1 MPSRHVHKTA
11 ASAAPPALF
20 VRATALGTGGI
31 ATFVLDG
38 WGLASK
44 LQPILISR
52 KPLRLAEH
60 GALQFA
66 RVTDSSGQV
75 IDEVVVAVLESHY
88 TVTGMEQIEL
98 SCHGGMG
105 SAAAVE
111 QALTKAGFQ
120 RGTHADLAARAHENH
135 KLSLVAMEAQLRLG
149 RAVTPRQAELLLG
162 YLDFQARWEKLGFG
176 AAMGMRQRDGAWR
189 AVTLDAARAALSGW
203 PVARAV
209 LSAHHAVLA
218 GPVNAGK
225 STLANLLAR
234 SDKHIVSDTPGTTRD
249 RLDTR
254 LAILGLD
261 VTISDTAGL
270 SGDERK
276 TGGAGSRNGEI
287 EREGQRRARTAL
299 ESASLR
305 IVVLDGSKA
314 PVDRDVEL
322 IAACKKLGPSLLVLN
337 KSDLGLDESAEGLEF
352 LAGVKPVSLSA
363 RNGLGLEKL
372 EEAIERALLRSGGTP
387 AAEVSGR
394 TRGGRSAAAPIT
406 QRQADMLLEIQSCI
420 ENCWEDTMTIRAI
433 MKLVGSRN
441 QPEQLA
447 RVLSEL

>member
-1 MPSRHVHKTA
+1 MTA
-11 ASAAPPALF
+11 P
-20 VRATALGTGGI
+20 GTGGI

-44 LQPILISR
+44 LQPILLL
-52 KPLRLAEH
+52 KEPLRLAEH
-60 GALQFA
+60 GALRYA
-66 RVTDSSGQV
+66 RISDASGQV

-88 TVTGMEQIEL
+88 TATGMEQIEL
-98 SCHGGMG
+98 SCHGGLG
-105 SAAAVE
+105 AAAAVE
-111 QALTKAGFQ
+111 EALTKAGFQ
-120 RGTHADLAARAHENH
+120 RGTSADLAARAHDNH
-135 KLSLVAMEAQLRLG
+135 KLSLVGMEAQLRLG
-149 RAVTPRQAELLLG
+149 GAVTARQAALLLG
-162 YLDFQARWEKLGFG
+162 YKEFQARWEKLGFD
-176 AAMGMRQRDGAWR
+176 AAMGLRKRDGAWR
-189 AVTLDAARAALSGW
+189 AATLDAARAALAGW

-209 LSAHHAVLA
+209 LSSHHAVLA

-276 TGGAGSRNGEI
+276 IGEI
-287 EREGQRRARTAL
+287 EREGQRRARGAL
-299 ESASLR
+299 EGASLR

-314 PVDRDVEL
+314 PADGDVEL
-322 IAACKKLGPSLLVLN
+322 IAECKRLGPSLLLLN
-337 KSDLGLDESAEGLEF
+337 KIDLGLDESAEGLEF
-352 LAGVKPVSLSA
+352 LAGVKPVTLSA
-363 RNGLGLEKL
+363 RNGLGLEQL
-372 EEAIERALLRSGGTP
+372 EAAIEAALLKN
-387 AAEVSGR
+387 
-394 TRGGRSAAAPIT
+394 GGRSAAAPTRGAVFT
-406 QRQADMLLEIQSCI
+406 QRQADMLAEIQSCM
-420 ENCWEDTMTIRAI
+420 ENGWEDTMTIRAI